1 MSPHAHAPADEW
13 ADHVVGSAMAAM
25 ETLAIHLGDRLGWYR
40 ALADSGPHTAASL
53 AAATGTNVR
62 YAREWLEHQA
72 AAGMVTAAE
81 ADGERTFALPP
92 GAAEALTDGSSLA
105 YAAPIAR
112 MVAAAATQMP
122 ALLEA
127 YRGGGGVSWADLGDD
142 ARWAQAEVNRPWF
155 DTMLAPALAS
165 VPELDGILSRPG
177 ARIADVACGAGW
189 SALALARAYP
199 EARVTG
205 IDVDGPSIAQ
215 ARANAAE
222 AGLSDRVEFLEQDA
236 GSLEGPYDAAF
247 VLEALHDMPQPVE
260 ALEAIRGAVREDGA
274 VVVMDEAV
282 AEQPAEPGDD
292 VERLM
297 YGYSILV
304 CLPDSMSATPT
315 AATGTVMRPAV
326 LRGYAADAGFA
337 DVTVLPIED
346 FAFFRFYRLHH
357 PD

>member
-1 MSPHAHAPADEW
+1 MSPQAHAPADEW

-40 ALADSGPHTAASL
+40 ALAESGPHSAASL
-53 AAATGTNVR
+53 AETTGTHER

-72 AAGMVTAAE
+72 AAGMVIASGPAG
-81 ADGERTFALPP
+81 DRTYSLPP
-92 GAAEALTDGSSLA
+92 GAAEALTDGTSLA

-127 YRGGGGVSWADLGDD
+127 YRRGGGVSWADLGDD

-155 DTMLAPALAS
+155 DTMLAPALAA
-165 VPELDGILSRPG
+165 VPDLDAILRRPG

-205 IDVDGPSIAQ
+205 IDVDEPSIVQ
-215 ARANAAE
+215 ARANAE
-222 AGLSDRVEFLEQDA
+222 AARLADRVEFLHQDA
-236 GSLEGPYDAAF
+236 GALEGPYDAAF

-260 ALEAIRGAVREDGA
+260 VLEAIRAAVREDGA

-304 CLPDSMSATPT
+304 CLPDSMSASPT

-337 DVTVLPIED
+337 DVTILPIED

-357 PD
+357 PR